1 MINDVPM
8 YPQASFPVKLRK
20 YIATLFVSNKAHIID
35 KNIKIEQPIK
45 ASGWP
50 TEITL
55 IPNYMK

>member
-1 MINDVPM
+1 MPI

-20 YIATLFVSNKAHIID
+20 YIATLFVSNNAQIID
-35 KNIKIEQPIK
+35 RNMKTEQPIK

-55 IPNYMK
+55 IPNYLK